1 MYLYE
6 DRRFFLNWN
15 RVMVQYSSSQY
26 SKKLRKPRTKKGN
39 QLSKGLLTVRE
50 KLKVQYGE
58 QYHKLK
64 SRD

>member
-1 MYLYE
+1 
-6 DRRFFLNWN
+6 
-15 RVMVQYSSSQY
+15 MVQYSSSQY
-26 SKKLRKPRTKKGN
+26 SKYLRKPGTKKGN